1 MVKWTKEQWDAI
13 DARGSNLLVAA
24 AAGSGK
30 TAVLVERI
38 IQIITKDKIDIDKLL
53 IVTFTNAA
61 AGEMRERIGAAILQE
76 LEKKNE
82 NEDHLRR
89 QMNLLNRASISTLHS
104 FCIDVVR
111 RYFHLIDIDPNF
123 RIGDGTETS
132 IMKMEVLEELFEEE
146 YGKEDA
152 RFLGL
157 VERFGGSKEDIP
169 LQELVLSLY
178 EFIQS
183 QPYPMQ
189 WLAEKIEAFQ
199 LDAENFRHSPWHHV
213 LVEQIGMDLA
223 GAKEIFM
230 EAKKLCEL
238 PGGPTGYKEAII
250 NDISLVEELLN
261 RLKNGLKFF
270 YDGLET
276 INHKRLGRLGK
287 DVDDILKEKVK
298 AQRQQGKDIIKD
310 IQEKVLPKDP
320 IEYVKNL
327 NELYPYMHYLY
338 ELVKGFEELYHDK
351 KVEKGIVD
359 FSDLEHYALAILDNA
374 QVAKE
379 YQDKFAHIFVDEYQD
394 SNIVQETILSF
405 IRKKNNFF
413 MVGDVK
419 QSIYR
424 FRLADPSLFIE
435 KYETFENALKALN
448 CRIDL
453 SKNFRS
459 REEVIHGVNFIFKH
473 IMSKQF
479 GEIDY
484 DEKAYLYQGA
494 TTQPIED
501 PNIEINIIEKK
512 VQTNE
517 MEEALEEL
525 EDMEVEARIT
535 AKRLKQLLDTTIYD
549 QKLEQYRNLGFR
561 DIVVLLRTTK
571 NWAQTFLEV
580 FIEEGIPAYA
590 DVNAGYFEAIEVN
603 IFMNLLKVIDNKRQD
618 IPLLSVMRSPI
629 GGFSTQELINIR
641 AYSKAATYFEA
652 IESYQT
658 QMTDE
663 LKEKCAVFLEKIQ
676 AWKEASRYLHID
688 RFIWK
693 LLMDTGY
700 YDYVG
705 AMPGGIQRQ
714 ANLRVLID
722 RARQFQKTSM
732 KGLFHFI
739 KFVDKLK
746 SSSGDMGT
754 AKTLGENEDVVR
766 IMSIHKSK
774 GLEFPVVIVAGM
786 GKQFNLR
793 DTHASVLFHKDL
805 GIGPKY
811 VDPELRQYGDTIAK
825 VAMTNQI
832 KLESLSEE
840 MRILYVAFTRA
851 KEKLILVGS
860 VRDIERTA
868 KKWTNPVNP
877 FHLSKARSYLDWVG
891 PVVMRHRDGEL
902 LREWAEVDWTRDVL
916 FEDSSKWKITKFKKT
931 DINIEEM
938 EKKMSKLAFL
948 QYLKNFEHITSSED
962 GQWVKQR
969 LDWQYPYQI
978 ATKIPS
984 KLSVTEIKRI
994 SVKEL
999 NPMNMHVP
1007 ALVQR
1012 PKFMEGKKQF
1022 TGMEK
1027 GIIIHFAM
1035 QHLNIEKVDTKEAI
1049 ELQIENMV
1057 TAELLKPEEANVV
1070 DILKIQ
1076 KFFQSAIGQ
1085 RIIKAKKVFREVPF
1099 NFVKKACEITLG
1111 LEDCEESLLVQ
1122 GVIDCYFEEEDGF
1135 VLVDYKT
1142 DYAGLG
1148 NKEEIV
1154 NKYRVQIELYKE
1166 ALEKITR
1173 KTVKESYLYLFY
1185 LDEEVKI

>member
-1 MVKWTKEQWDAI
+1 MVKWTKEQQDAI

-38 IQIITKDKIDIDKLL
+38 IQIITKDQIDIDKLL

-82 NEDHLRR
+82 NEAHLRR

-111 RYFHLIDIDPNF
+111 RYFHLIDMDPNF

-146 YGKEDA
+146 YGKEDEG
-152 RFLGL
+152 FLGL

-189 WLAEKIEAFQ
+189 WLAEKIEAFRLGPESFQ
-199 LDAENFRHSPWHHV
+199 HSPWHHAIV
-213 LVEQIGMDLA
+213 KQIGMDLS

-230 EAKKLCEL
+230 EAKKMCEM
-238 PGGPTGYKEAII
+238 PGGPGGYREAIVE
-250 NDISLVEELLN
+250 DLGLVDELLD
-261 RLKNGLKFF
+261 RLKIDLKSF
-270 YDGLET
+270 YDGLEA
-276 INHKRLGRLGK
+276 INHKRLGRLGRN
-287 DVDDILKEKVK
+287 VDDTLKEKVK

-310 IQEKVLPKDP
+310 IQEKILPKDP
-320 IEYVKNL
+320 ADYVKDL
-327 NELYPYMHYLY
+327 NALYPYMCYLY
-338 ELVKGFEELYHDK
+338 ELVSRFEAIYHDK

-359 FSDLEHYALAILDNA
+359 FNDLEHYALTILGNE

-379 YQDKFAHIFVDEYQD
+379 YQDKFAYIFVDEYQD

-405 IRKKNNFF
+405 IRKKNNLF

-435 KYETFENALKALN
+435 KYETFGQDLKSIN
-448 CRIDL
+448 RRIDL

-459 REEVIHGVNFIFKH
+459 REEVIHGINFIFKH
-473 IMSKQF
+473 IMSKEF

-494 TTQPIED
+494 DSYPMDD
-501 PNIEINIIEKK
+501 PNIEINMIEKK
-512 VQTNE
+512 VQQNE
-517 MEEALEEL
+517 LEEALEEL

-535 AKRLKQLLDTTIYD
+535 AKRLKELLKIKIYD
-549 QKLEQYRNLGFR
+549 QKLEQYRKLGFR
-561 DIVVLLRTTK
+561 DMVVLLRTTK

-629 GGFSTQELINIR
+629 GGFSTQDLIDIR
-641 AYSKAATYFEA
+641 VHSKAATYFEA
-652 IESYQT
+652 IEEYST
-658 QMTDE
+658 QMNDA
-663 LKEKCAVFLEKIQ
+663 LKEKCAAFLNKIQ
-676 AWKEASRYLHID
+676 EWKEASRYLHID

-705 AMPGGIQRQ
+705 AMPGGVQRQ

-793 DTHASVLFHKDL
+793 DTHAPVLFHKDL
-805 GIGPKY
+805 GIGPQY
-811 VDPELRQYGDTIAK
+811 VDPELRRYGDTIAK
-825 VAMTNQI
+825 IAMTNRI

-851 KEKLILVGS
+851 KEKLILIGS
-860 VRDIERTA
+860 VRDIEKAA
-868 KKWTNPVNP
+868 KKWTHPVTP
-877 FHLSKARSYLDWVG
+877 FHLSKARSYLDWLG
-891 PVVMRHRDGEL
+891 PVVMRHRDGEK
-902 LREWAEVDWTRDVL
+902 LREWADVHWT
-916 FEDSSKWKITKFKKT
+916 EDMFFDDASKWNIKRFEKT
-931 DINIEEM
+931 DVNIEEM
-938 EKKMSKLAFL
+938 EKKITKLAFL
-948 QYLKNFEHITSSED
+948 QYLKNFEQMISKED
-962 GQWVKQR
+962 GQWVEER
-969 LDWQYPYQI
+969 LNWQYSYPI
-978 ATKIPS
+978 APKIPS

-994 SVKEL
+994 SAKEL
-999 NPMNMHVP
+999 NPMNMNIP
-1007 ALVQR
+1007 ALVKR
-1012 PKFMEGKKQF
+1012 PKFMEGEKHF
-1022 TGMEK
+1022 SGMEK

-1035 QHLNIEKVDTKEAI
+1035 QHLDIGNVDTKEAI

-1057 TAELLKPEEANVV
+1057 AVELLKQEEADVV
-1070 DILKIQ
+1070 DVGKIL
-1076 KFFQSAIGQ
+1076 KFFQSPIGQ
-1085 RIIKAKKVFREVPF
+1085 RILKAPKVFREVPF
-1099 NFVKKACEITLG
+1099 NFVKKACEAIPG
-1111 LEDCEESLLVQ
+1111 LEDCEESLLIQ
-1122 GVIDCYFEEEDGF
+1122 GVIDCYFEEEDGL

-1142 DYAGLG
+1142 DYVGFES
-1148 NKEEIV
+1148 KEEIV
-1154 NKYRVQIELYKE
+1154 DKYRLQIQLYKE
-1166 ALEKITR
+1166 ALEKITKKAVR
-1173 KTVKESYLYLFY
+1173 ESYLYLFY
-1185 LDEEVKI
+1185 LDEEVKL